1 MTSPPVIS
9 FNNVCFGYD
18 KSEVLHN
25 VNFSLFERESTS
37 IVGPNGG
44 GKTTLVKLI
53 LGLHKPQAGSISVLG
68 STPPESSRR
77 IGYMPQ
83 SSHFDQS
90 FPIQVL
96 DIVLMGRLG
105 KRRSPFYTHADRQA
119 AMQAL
124 DETGLADL
132 AARPFASLSGGQR
145 QRVLIARALA
155 CDPKLLLLDEPTA
168 HVDPAMEEQVNE
180 TLAGLAK
187 RLTVITVTHELGFIA
202 RRVDRV
208 LCVNRTVK
216 LHPTSEITGEIIQE
230 IYGSDLRMVRH
241 DHQCSEKGHQHA

>member
-1 MTSPPVIS
+1 MNALPVIN
-9 FNNVCFGYD
+9 FNNVCFGYGQTA
-18 KSEVLHN
+18 VLHN
-25 VNFSLFERESTS
+25 VSFSLFEHQSVC

-44 GKTTLVKLI
+44 GKTTLIKLI
-53 LGLHKPQAGSISVLG
+53 LGLNQPQAGSISVLG
-68 STPPESSRR
+68 ALPRTSSCR

-83 SSHFDQS
+83 STHFDQS

-96 DIVLMGRLG
+96 NIVLMGRLG
-105 KRRSPFYTHADRQA
+105 KRRGPFFSRADKQA

-124 DETGLADL
+124 EETGLADL

-145 QRVLIARALA
+145 QRVLISRALA
-155 CDPKLLLLDEPTA
+155 CDPELLLLDEPTA
-168 HVDPAMEEQVNE
+168 HVDPAMEEQVNA
-180 TLAGLAK
+180 TLARLAQ
-187 RLTVITVTHELGFIA
+187 RLTVITATHELGFVS

-230 IYGSDLRMVRH
+230 IYGSDLKMVRH
-241 DHQCSEKGHQHA
+241 DHQCSEQGHKHA

>member
-1 MTSPPVIS
+1 MNTNPVIS
-9 FNNVCFGYD
+9 FNNVCFAYD
-18 KSEVLHN
+18 QSTVLEDVSFN
-25 VNFSLFERESTS
+25 LFERESAS

-44 GKTTLVKLI
+44 GKTTLIKLI
-53 LGLHKPQAGSISVLG
+53 LGLHQPLSGTISVLG
-68 STPPESSRR
+68 NTPKESSVR

-83 SSHFDQS
+83 SAHFDQS

-96 DIVLMGRLG
+96 NVVLMGRLG
-105 KRRSPFYTHADRQA
+105 KRRNPFYTREDKQA

-124 DETGLADL
+124 DETGLADCV
-132 AARPFASLSGGQR
+132 ARSFASLSGGQR

-155 CDPKLLLLDEPTA
+155 CDPALLLLDEPTT
-168 HVDPAMEEQVNE
+168 HVDPAMEEQLNE
-180 TLAGLAK
+180 TLAHLAK
-187 RLTVITVTHELGFIA
+187 RLTVITVTHELGFVS

-208 LCVNRTVK
+208 LCVNHTVK

-241 DHQCSEKGHQHA
+241 DHQCSEKGHHHA

>member
-1 MTSPPVIS
+1 MASTPVIS
-9 FNNVCFGYD
+9 FNNVCFRYD
-18 KSEVLHN
+18 QSEVLHN

-53 LGLHKPQAGSISVLG
+53 LGLHKPQSGSISVLG
-68 STPPESSRR
+68 STPSESSRR

-105 KRRSPFYTHADRQA
+105 KRRSPFYNRTDKQA

-187 RLTVITVTHELGFIA
+187 RLTVITVTHELGFVA

>member
-1 MTSPPVIS
+1 MNTSPVIS

-18 KSEVLHN
+18 QSEVLHN
-25 VNFSLFERESTS
+25 VNFSLFERESAS

-53 LGLHKPQAGSISVLG
+53 LGLHQPQAGSISVLG
-68 STPPESSRR
+68 GSPLESSCR

-83 SSHFDQS
+83 STHFDQS
-90 FPIQVL
+90 FPIKVL

-105 KRRSPFYTHADRQA
+105 KRRSPLYSRADRQA
-119 AMQAL
+119 ARQAL

-132 AARPFASLSGGQR
+132 ASRPFASLSGGQR

-155 CDPKLLLLDEPTA
+155 CDPELLLLDEPTA
-168 HVDPAMEEQVNE
+168 HVDPAMEEQVNA
-180 TLAGLAK
+180 TLARLAE
-187 RLTVITVTHELGFIA
+187 RLTVITVTHELGFVS

-208 LCVNRTVK
+208 LCVNHTVK

>member
-1 MTSPPVIS
+1 MKTAPVIS
-9 FNNVCFGYD
+9 FNEVSFGYD
-18 KSEVLHN
+18 QNSVLEN
-25 VNFSLFERESTS
+25 VNFSLFEGESVS

-44 GKTTLVKLI
+44 GKTTLIKLI
-53 LGLHKPQAGSISVLG
+53 LGLLQPQAGSISVLG
-68 STPPESSRR
+68 STPLESHQR

-83 SSHFDQS
+83 SPHFDQN

-105 KRRSPFYTHADRQA
+105 KRASPFFNHADRQA
-119 AMQAL
+119 ALQAL

-145 QRVLIARALA
+145 QRVLISRALA
-155 CDPKLLLLDEPTA
+155 CEPELLLLDEPTA
-168 HVDPAMEEQVNE
+168 HVDPAMEEQVNA
-180 TLAGLAK
+180 TLAQLAE
-187 RLTVITVTHELGFIA
+187 RLTVITVTHELGFVS

-230 IYGSDLRMVRH
+230 IYGSDLRIVRH
-241 DHQCSEKGHQHA
+241 DHQCSEKGHHHA